1 MPQLDILK
9 ETAKSDLCDVLDSV
23 PGDKALILDDQIIGP
38 LGIIAPSNLLKEH
51 GVKKVHKL
59 ADQPFDTPLK
69 SVMYIVRPRM
79 HLMKWIANQIK
90 YWITHRQSRERES
103 MQKSTKSDKKSKDK
117 NANVEKEQEVI
128 EPPTNFSIFLVPRTT
143 LICEKILKD
152 CGVFGDVKIGEYALD
167 LIVFDPHILSMEIST
182 SFKECELDGDFSS
195 LYYVARSIMKLQ
207 SYYGLIPNV
216 KYIGSSANHVFD
228 MIMRMKKQVG
238 SQVFS
243 VVPEINTLILI
254 DRGIDLITP
263 MLTQLTY
270 EGLIDEI
277 LGGIS
282 NSLFL
287 TDCSPE
293 SRGTPKKVLLN
304 SYDTVFDRVRHLNQQ
319 HVASRLQEKAREIDE
334 KMKEREELKQSIEKI
349 KAFTKL
355 LPQLQEDKRNLEM
368 HINIMQQIRTI
379 IGKMP
384 FRKLIQTQ
392 NAILTGEDDKATMEY
407 IDESID
413 RQNTFVQ
420 VLRVL
425 CLYSLVN
432 GGFKAKVFEKLR
444 REIVQ
449 SFGLQAL
456 VTLNNLEKVGLLKKQ
471 DTKTSNWSYLK
482 KNLSLYDDNV
492 MERTDE
498 DAIYDPHVVY
508 NGYCPITVAVVEQA
522 MNEDKGWRKIEPVL
536 NNISQKHGEE
546 TQKGSQDSQLGKK
559 VVLVYFIGGVTFA
572 EISAI
577 TYLNE
582 RSNDCEYIVATTKL
596 INGSTFLE
604 TLIEDVGEG
613 NFSFKRKATHG
624 VGLLSDAPKP
634 QESTPSASSSQSG
647 GNK

>member
-1 MPQLDILK
+1 MTLTHLD
-9 ETAKSDLCDVLDSV
+9 
-23 PGDKALILDDQIIGP
+23 
-38 LGIIAPSNLLKEH
+38 
-51 GVKKVHKL
+51 
-59 ADQPFDTPLK
+59 
-69 SVMYIVRPRM
+69 
-79 HLMKWIANQIK
+79 
-90 YWITHRQSRERES
+90 
-103 MQKSTKSDKKSKDK
+103 
-117 NANVEKEQEVI
+117 
-128 EPPTNFSIFLVPRTT
+128 
-143 LICEKILKD
+143 
-152 CGVFGDVKIGEYALD
+152 
-167 LIVFDPHILSMEIST
+167 
-182 SFKECELDGDFSS
+182 
-195 LYYVARSIMKLQ
+195 
-207 SYYGLIPNV
+207 
-216 KYIGSSANHVFD
+216 
-228 MIMRMKKQVG
+228 
-238 SQVFS
+238 
-243 VVPEINTLILI
+243 
-254 DRGIDLITP
+254 
-263 MLTQLTY
+263 
-270 EGLIDEI
+270 
-277 LGGIS
+277 
-282 NSLFL
+282 
-287 TDCSPE
+287 
-293 SRGTPKKVLLN
+293 
-304 SYDTVFDRVRHLNQQ
+304 
-319 HVASRLQEKAREIDE
+319 
-334 KMKEREELKQSIEKI
+334 
-349 KAFTKL
+349 
-355 LPQLQEDKRNLEM
+355 
-368 HINIMQQIRTI
+368 INIMQQIRTI